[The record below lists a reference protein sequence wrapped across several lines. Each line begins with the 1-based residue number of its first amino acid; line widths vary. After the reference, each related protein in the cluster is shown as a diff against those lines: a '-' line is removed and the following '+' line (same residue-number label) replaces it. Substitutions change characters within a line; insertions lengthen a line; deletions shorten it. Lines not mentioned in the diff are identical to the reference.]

1 MGSPRRAEGPGP
13 GILSARC
20 DGASNLT
27 VHAREHLGEL
37 LDGVEASVDRAKE
50 FRSKASALVAARS
63 PAHFDIVNRR
73 GGSVSVFGS
82 IAVSTPS
89 RYETSAFSASTP

>member
-1 MGSPRRAEGPGP
+1 MARRISPCTRANISGNFSMVSKQASTAPRN
-13 GILSARC
+13 SAPKP
-20 DGASNLT
+20 
-27 VHAREHLGEL
+27 AR
-37 LDGVEASVDRAKE
+37 S
-50 FRSKASALVAARS
+50 SAARS
-63 PAHFDIVNRR
+63 PAHFDIVSRR